1 MYYPFLR
8 AKQFELKALKDFFQ
22 ECPDE
27 SRIVPILEPVNSN
40 TSALLSALN
49 YFVERRKHFAVIM
62 NPKLGAFEHSTVD
75 FTFAADNLDIISSDF
90 FIPAYLVQ
98 NNADE
103 VISMLGGENGNNV
116 MLIFPKGTDTDK
128 SSIRTLVNHQRVT
141 TIVCSFSQSLRST
154 KSDLLALGKNIVTFE
169 DNFKEQKRN
178 ADYLNMEDEIFSQTF
193 RYYSEDHFQGFSD
206 YTALP
211 SSYSGEGML
220 PYALA
225 IHLTYPLNNNR
236 INIHHFVSDS
246 NRDQTNIQGKFFEA
260 ARKLVAFYGQNIYRT
275 DSVDELISRENDKE
289 KGFPGLGYLKKLS
302 VKNHLELIHYLL
314 D

>member
-40 TSALLSALN
+40 SSALLSAL
-49 YFVERRKHFAVIM
+49 YYLVEHKKHFAVIM
-62 NPKLGAFEHSTVD
+62 NPQLGAFEHSTVN
-75 FTFAADNLDIISSDF
+75 FTLAADSPDIISSDF
-90 FIPAYLVQ
+90 FIPAYLVH
-98 NNADE
+98 NNADD
-103 VISMLGGENGNNV
+103 VINMLGNKIGNNV
-116 MLIFPKGTDTDK
+116 MLVFPKGTDTDNEK
-128 SSIRTLVNHQRVT
+128 IKTLVNHQCVK
-141 TIVCSFSQSLRST
+141 TIVCSFSQSLRSA
-154 KSDLLALGKNIVTFE
+154 KNDLLALGKNIVTFE
-169 DNFKEQKRN
+169 DNFNEQKRN
-178 ADYLNMEDEIFSQTF
+178 ADYLNMEDEFFSQTF
-193 RYYSEDHFQGFSD
+193 RFYDEDHFYGFSD

-225 IHLTYPLNNNR
+225 IHLTYPLNKNR

-246 NRDQTNIQGKFFEA
+246 NRNQNNIQGKFFEA
-260 ARKLVAFYGQNIYRT
+260 ARKLVTFYSQDIYRT
-275 DSVDELISRENDKE
+275 DSVNELIRRESDKE

-302 VKNHLELIHYLL
+302 VKNHLELIHFLL
-314 D
+314 S